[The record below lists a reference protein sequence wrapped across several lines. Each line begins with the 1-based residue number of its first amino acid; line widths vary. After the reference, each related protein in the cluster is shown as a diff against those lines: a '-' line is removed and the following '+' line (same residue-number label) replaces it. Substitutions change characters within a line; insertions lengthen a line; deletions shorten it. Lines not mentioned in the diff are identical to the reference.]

1 MTLEDMQ
8 KIAGIIGFAD
18 GGNRSCVSDLL
29 GRLGRAFPE
38 FCFWIDGEEAH
49 ADGARVRVAVAQVGD
64 GPAPAGAT
72 LIHDHES
79 VALTIGPEPITKPRP
94 SPTCRLRFRHG
105 QLEQMWMDPTAEGW
119 LVEAWRPVE
128 EVGDE

>member
-49 ADGARVRVAVAQVGD
+49 ADGARVRCAVAQVGD
-64 GPAPAGAT
+64 GPAPAGAR
-72 LIHDHES
+72 LMREEKIS
-79 VALTIGPEPITKPRP
+79 CYVGRQPIEPRRA
-94 SPTCRLRFRHG
+94 SPTCRLRFRG
-105 QLEQMWMDPTAEGW
+105 GELQQMWLQPTPPRGSLTE
-119 LVEAWRPVE
+119 VWRPVE